1 MRITADIIVMRPSSA
16 RGDAEES
23 TDNTDYAARATSN
36 RPLLLETSLCFYLLG
51 SELGRL
57 RSKGVRSY
65 ASDLGVIYYWGL
77 IGVTIF
83 VVVNQLGMELKM
95 PDLSGSDAPQ
105 QILQSA
111 YTISYAWQRTSTL
124 FGLQLFMLVLK
135 SLQFLQYI
143 KRFSLIGTTLTYA
156 AGDIFVFFVVMAFV
170 IAAFTFLYHFS
181 FGTYMRE
188 FSTIGYTVYTVLLG
202 LATLWDPS
210 RYYEKDPVSS
220 IILMLLFTCLCTWV
234 VATIII
240 AIITEAFLKAK
251 AEVAARLVASEQEKL
266 RWHAKLLAWLDDDDA
281 HHLMPPRKATAAA
294 ALGWTHVR
302 RFVSKV
308 PAAAAPATATPRAAA
323 DGAPADG
330 GRASAAWGKAVDSIM
345 HRRRQTA
352 PPAGG
357 APAGAAGGGAAGGGA
372 GARHMST
379 PTGRMPSCARLLLP
393 GSGTSSEEALGSPRS
408 ALSRAKTR
416 GIGSFLSSVR
426 MGDRPAPDEAAQHH
440 LKVVVWSATNV
451 CDVGQVADPHVKL
464 HVLHGGALHRCL
476 LYTSPS
482 PRDS

>member
-240 AIITEAFLKAK
+240 AIIT
-251 AEVAARLVASEQEKL
+251 
-266 RWHAKLLAWLDDDDA
+266 
-281 HHLMPPRKATAAA
+281 T
-294 ALGWTHVR
+294 
-302 RFVSKV
+302 
-308 PAAAAPATATPRAAA
+308 
-323 DGAPADG
+323 
-330 GRASAAWGKAVDSIM
+330 
-345 HRRRQTA
+345 
-352 PPAGG
+352 
-357 APAGAAGGGAAGGGA
+357 
-372 GARHMST
+372 
-379 PTGRMPSCARLLLP
+379 
-393 GSGTSSEEALGSPRS
+393 
-408 ALSRAKTR
+408 
-416 GIGSFLSSVR
+416 
-426 MGDRPAPDEAAQHH
+426 
-440 LKVVVWSATNV
+440 
-451 CDVGQVADPHVKL
+451 
-464 HVLHGGALHRCL
+464 
-476 LYTSPS
+476 
-482 PRDS
+482 

>member
-266 RWHAKLLAWLDDDDA
+266 RWHAKLLAWLA
-281 HHLMPPRKATAAA
+281 ETIGP
-294 ALGWTHVR
+294 VR
-302 RFVSKV
+302 SFKSWYAR
-308 PAAAAPATATPRAAA
+308 
-323 DGAPADG
+323 G
-330 GRASAAWGKAVDSIM
+330 ASAAMV
-345 HRRRQTA
+345 R
-352 PPAGG
+352 
-357 APAGAAGGGAAGGGA
+357 
-372 GARHMST
+372 
-379 PTGRMPSCARLLLP
+379 
-393 GSGTSSEEALGSPRS
+393 
-408 ALSRAKTR
+408 
-416 GIGSFLSSVR
+416 SSV
-426 MGDRPAPDEAAQHH
+426 ASSFVTLIQ
-440 LKVVVWSATNV
+440 V
-451 CDVGQVADPHVKL
+451 CPREV
-464 HVLHGGALHRCL
+464 ALHQSL
-476 LYTSPS
+476 KHAQSAG
-482 PRDS
+482 